1 MEKRQSDEQLS
12 EQEKIFGKR
21 VLFESLTRRFL
32 QNVWFGRF
40 VSERKTRKWQI
51 LRTKQKEIFREMIS
65 IKIF

>member
-51 LRTKQKEIFREMIS
+51 LRPKQKEIFREMIS